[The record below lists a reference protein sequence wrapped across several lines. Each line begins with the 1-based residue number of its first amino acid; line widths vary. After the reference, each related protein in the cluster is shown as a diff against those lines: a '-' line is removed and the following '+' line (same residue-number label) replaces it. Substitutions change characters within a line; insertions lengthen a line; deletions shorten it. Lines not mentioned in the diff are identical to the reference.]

1 MGLWREVEF
10 CSADLTVRI
19 PRSGHLGRRSVI
31 GGDRRP
37 ARDCR
42 PSLRNAWAKSTYGT
56 AAQAYAIS
64 SYPRKAGARCTSHL
78 NEGRSRR
85 RDQESRRRWCCRRS
99 PSGGKRDP
107 SRRLRRL

>member
-10 CSADLTVRI
+10 CSASLTVRI
-19 PRSGHLGRRSVI
+19 PRFGHLDRRSVI

-42 PSLRNAWAKSTYGT
+42 PSLQNALAKSTYGT
-56 AAQAYAIS
+56 VAQAYAAS
-64 SYPRKAGARCTSHL
+64 SHPRKAGARCTSHL

-85 RDQESRRRWCCRRS
+85 QDHESQRRRWEARPQS
-99 PSGGKRDP
+99 VPTVAVNGVSGP
-107 SRRLRRL
+107 